1 MRNDAKQT
9 RGASSRFGEIIKD
22 AHIKSGLTNAQFAA
36 LLQLP
41 YVTIWRYEN
50 NKRTPTLNN
59 AERILKKLGLTMV
72 IGKEQITFEEV
83 EK

>member
-1 MRNDAKQT
+1 MLKQT
-9 RGASSRFGEIIKD
+9 RKACSTRFGEIIKD
-22 AHIKSGLTNAQFAA
+22 AHIKSGLTNEQFAA

-59 AERILKKLGLTMV
+59 AELILKKLGLTMT
-72 IGKEQITFEEV
+72 IGKE
-83 EK
+83 

>member
-1 MRNDAKQT
+1 MLKQT
-9 RGASSRFGEIIKD
+9 RKACSTRFGEIIKD

-50 NKRTPTLNN
+50 GERTPTLNN
-59 AERILKKLGLTMV
+59 ADLILKKLGLTMA